1 MSKLTPTQKLK
12 RMEFHIADQAS
23 FLTDLQK
30 RVQILEAQVFNPPPP
45 IKRKNWLSRWTWL

>member
-12 RMEFHIADQAS
+12 RMEFHVADQAS